1 MSNYLIKSLFV
12 ILVLSLDA
20 QNLKPQKP
28 QISEAFQGQVMKL
41 IEDGSKISAV
51 TSEGVNILDFNS
63 MLNDVRG
70 SFELSS
76 TMWPNDFEHINASGR
91 SSNSM
96 EFRGQFLGK
105 KEKYIK
111 FEDVTLDTDQHTEF
125 MKRLRWDIQ
134 PSGYSFEMPPF
145 HLRQQLR
152 GIKSCGG

>member
-12 ILVLSLDA
+12 ILSIVSISGCSKP
-20 QNLKPQKP
+20 QKPQKP

-76 TMWPNDFEHINASGR
+76 TMWPNDFEPESKGASGR

-134 PSGYSFEMPPF
+134 PSGYSFET
-145 HLRQQLR
+145 QSLR